1 MEFQRAVFLRDAKV
15 ADFWEFATSIPR
27 CASVAS
33 RESTRLRGSWITPE
47 LVVQRVHGYS
57 LSAVRILCVVAHDD
71 DERQRLKDFFTRDQ
85 RNLRAR
91 FQRLADPM
99 EEEQRVL
106 LKVPYDSSLD
116 GWVEKEYQ
124 VLSELKGLPG
134 IPRLYGSPF
143 FFEDLGVKALAMEFH
158 AAPSLQERSGGPVDV
173 YRMACFY
180 LKVLDQ
186 VHQLGWIHGDLQ
198 PKDLLFQDPQEGT
211 ATLRQSET
219 EEDDVS
225 GMICGWSRALRPS
238 VPQRRI
244 WEEDLCELL
253 RALRA
258 RALPPHGL
266 TTLRPPSVFSAP
278 EQYVSLYTGED
289 LESPSTDLYRL
300 GACVASSLALPR
312 HREAESAIETL
323 RRFCHRALL
332 GIQPEDSELQL
343 FSKAFHDA
351 TQGVFQLTLPKGAQG
366 LEEWL
371 QRLLWRRGGDSENAG
386 FDSAMGALEALRQ
399 AWASSEAV
407 LIAARW
413 LQETPDVE
421 KSPPPSLV
429 LEEPTLLA
437 AMSIV

>member
-1 MEFQRAVFLRDAKV
+1 M
-15 ADFWEFATSIPR
+15 
-27 CASVAS
+27 
-33 RESTRLRGSWITPE
+33 
-47 LVVQRVHGYS
+47 
-57 LSAVRILCVVAHDD
+57 
-71 DERQRLKDFFTRDQ
+71 
-85 RNLRAR
+85 
-91 FQRLADPM
+91 
-99 EEEQRVL
+99 
-106 LKVPYDSSLD
+106 
-116 GWVEKEYQ
+116 
-124 VLSELKGLPG
+124 
-134 IPRLYGSPF
+134 
-143 FFEDLGVKALAMEFH
+143 
-158 AAPSLQERSGGPVDV
+158 
-173 YRMACFY
+173 
-180 LKVLDQ
+180 
-186 VHQLGWIHGDLQ
+186 
-198 PKDLLFQDPQEGT
+198 
-211 ATLRQSET
+211 
-219 EEDDVS
+219 
-225 GMICGWSRALRPS
+225 
-238 VPQRRI
+238 
-244 WEEDLCELL
+244 
-253 RALRA
+253 
-258 RALPPHGL
+258 
-266 TTLRPPSVFSAP
+266 
-278 EQYVSLYTGED
+278 SLYTGED

-371 QRLLWRRGGDSENAG
+371 QRLLWRRGGDSENEG
-386 FDSAMGALEALRQ
+386 FDSAIEALEALRQ